1 MISVCSTEIFEINSL
16 IIVNISS
23 GCVIEQEWL
32 DVEQKLIELR
42 LRVIKS
48 RIVFGILLF
57 SSALVKT
64 KAICLHN
71 DSLLIDQKYLKY
83 HF

>member
-1 MISVCSTEIFEINSL
+1 MILVGSTEIFEINSL

-32 DVEQKLIELR
+32 DIEQKLIELR

-48 RIVFGILLF
+48 RIVYGILFF
-57 SSALVKT
+57 SSALVQT
-64 KAICLHN
+64 KAIC
-71 DSLLIDQKYLKY
+71 
-83 HF
+83 FA

>member
-57 SSALVKT
+57 SSALVQT
-64 KAICLHN
+64 KAIC
-71 DSLLIDQKYLKY
+71 
-83 HF
+83 FA

>member
-16 IIVNISS
+16 IILNISS

-57 SSALVKT
+57 SSALVQT
-64 KAICLHN
+64 KAIC
-71 DSLLIDQKYLKY
+71 
-83 HF
+83 FA